1 MTFSF
6 LRQKRGEG
14 PKAAFPPD
22 STILSQIVDVAISR
36 PSDFRLSRLVVG
48 SSFFLFFFLFS
59 FFFAHH
65 ATRNVRSGSVRR
77 GRKRATIPPVSH
89 LKDRD
94 PTKISARTGRIWENL
109 PRTKPLTGERDMET
123 WRMRARAR
131 EREREGEKFH
141 KPMQRVAGA
150 SRRFLSWQ
158 SRSFQKYEK
167 ICFRLHRDA
176 GHKGG
181 AMKRGPRA
189 TPMVPAESRPAQE
202 AGTSAQRGVSLF
214 SLSPFFHLLSSTL
227 LLARSLARSHGHSF
241 LSSGKPEATGS
252 YAPSSW
258 LAFTANGFLLP
269 LPVYRGTAR

>member
-1 MTFSF
+1 VTEMTFSF

-123 WRMRARAR
+123 WRMRARER
-131 EREREGEKFH
+131 EREREK
-141 KPMQRVAGA
+141 
-150 SRRFLSWQ
+150 
-158 SRSFQKYEK
+158 
-167 ICFRLHRDA
+167 
-176 GHKGG
+176 
-181 AMKRGPRA
+181 
-189 TPMVPAESRPAQE
+189 
-202 AGTSAQRGVSLF
+202 
-214 SLSPFFHLLSSTL
+214 SSTSRCNEL
-227 LLARSLARSHGHSF
+227 QGRVV
-241 LSSGKPEATGS
+241 
-252 YAPSSW
+252 
-258 LAFTANGFLLP
+258 AFCRGRAGLFKNMRKFVSDYTET
-269 LPVYRGTAR
+269 RGTKEER